1 MELKNNIRELPKC
14 ERCQKNKAFVWYID
28 MWMCG
33 DCVAKCNEIIMESKK
48 KETKKLK
55 EILGIKE

>member
-1 MELKNNIRELPKC
+1 MREWPKC

-55 EILGIKE
+55 EILGIKEW